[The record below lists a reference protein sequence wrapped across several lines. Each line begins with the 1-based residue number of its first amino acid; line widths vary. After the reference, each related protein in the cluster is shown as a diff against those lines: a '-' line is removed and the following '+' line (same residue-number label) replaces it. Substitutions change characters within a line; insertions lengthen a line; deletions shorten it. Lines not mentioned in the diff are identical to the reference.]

1 MVHPDL
7 FSIFALSFT
16 NRNINMTLR
25 ELVFMC
31 MDEVKL
37 NSDDSY
43 YTEDHVVFLLN
54 KYRSF
59 VLKKELEKENKQ
71 LSSTNGQTICL
82 DLIEVRDE
90 ENPCGGAMLR
100 TEQTIPNLVN
110 DCKVS
115 LYPINYFDGDHIIFT
130 TMERM
135 RYTTYNK
142 WTQNLIYAAKGP
154 DDYLYLKSSNPQY
167 LYLEKLR
174 MKAVFEDF
182 EDAAQYA
189 CDDSGEELNCDILD
203 MKFPLENALVPT
215 VIELVMK
222 ELLGASYRPK
232 DSTNNAN
239 DDLSDIIA
247 WARKNMKSGLQK
259 QIES

>member
-1 MVHPDL
+1 
-7 FSIFALSFT
+7 
-16 NRNINMTLR
+16 MTLR

-37 NSDDSY
+37 NSDDSI

-59 VLKKELEKENKQ
+59 VLKKELDKENKQ

-82 DLIEVRDE
+82 DLIEIRDE
-90 ENPCGGAMLR
+90 DNPCGGSMLR

-115 LYPINYFDGDHIIFT
+115 LYPVNYFEGDHIIYT

-142 WTQNLIYAAKGP
+142 WTKNLIYAAKGP

-174 MKAVFEDF
+174 MKAIFEDF
-182 EDAAQYA
+182 ESAAQYA
-189 CDDSGEELNCDILD
+189 CDEAGEELHCDILD
-203 MKFPLENALVPT
+203 MKFPIENALVPII
-215 VIELVMK
+215 VEMVVK

-232 DSTNNAN
+232 DSINNSN
-239 DDLSDIIA
+239 DDLSDIVA
-247 WARKNMKSGLQK
+247 WVRRNMKTPVQK
-259 QIES
+259 QIEGND

>member
-1 MVHPDL
+1 
-7 FSIFALSFT
+7 
-16 NRNINMTLR
+16 MTLR

-37 NSDDSY
+37 NSDDSF
-43 YTEDHVVFLLN
+43 YTEDHVLFLLN

-71 LSSTNGQTICL
+71 LSSANGQTICL
-82 DLIEVRDE
+82 DLIEIRDE
-90 ENPCGGAMLR
+90 DNPCGESMLR

-115 LYPINYFDGDHIIFT
+115 LYPVNYFEGDHIIYT

-142 WTQNLIYAAKGP
+142 WTKNLIYAAKGP
-154 DDYLYLKSSNPQY
+154 DNYLYLKSSNPQY

-174 MKAVFEDF
+174 MKAIFEDF
-182 EDAAQYA
+182 ESAAKYA
-189 CDDSGEELNCDILD
+189 CDEAGEGLNCDILD
-203 MKFPLENALVPT
+203 MKFPIENALVPII
-215 VIELVMK
+215 VEMVVK

-232 DSTNNAN
+232 DSINNSN
-239 DDLSDIIA
+239 DDLSDIVA
-247 WARKNMKSGLQK
+247 WVRRNMKTPVQK
-259 QIES
+259 QIEGND

>member
-1 MVHPDL
+1 
-7 FSIFALSFT
+7 
-16 NRNINMTLR
+16 MTLR

-37 NSDDSY
+37 HSDDSF
-43 YTEDHVVFLLN
+43 YTEDHVVLLLN

-59 VLKKELEKENKQ
+59 VLKKELDKENKQ

-82 DLIEVRDE
+82 DLIEIRDE
-90 ENPCGGAMLR
+90 DNPCGGSMLR

-115 LYPINYFDGDHIIFT
+115 LYPVNYFEGDHIIYT

-135 RYTTYNK
+135 RYITYNK
-142 WTQNLIYAAKGP
+142 WTKNLIYAAKGP

-174 MKAVFEDF
+174 MKAIFEDF
-182 EDAAQYA
+182 ESAAQYA
-189 CDDSGEELNCDILD
+189 CDDAGEELHCDILD
-203 MKFPLENALVPT
+203 MKFPIENALVPI
-215 VIELVMK
+215 VIELVVK
-222 ELLGASYRPK
+222 ELLGVKYQPR
-232 DSTNNAN
+232 DTHNNAA
-239 DDLSDIIA
+239 DDAS
-247 WARKNMKSGLQK
+247 NPVSQPK
-259 QIES
+259 QS

>member
-1 MVHPDL
+1 
-7 FSIFALSFT
+7 
-16 NRNINMTLR
+16 MTLR
-25 ELVFMC
+25 ELVYLVL
-31 MDEVKL
+31 DEVKI

-43 YTEDHVVFLLN
+43 FNEDHVIFLLN

-71 LSSTNGQTICL
+71 LSSANDQTICL

-90 ENPCGGAMLR
+90 DNPCGESMLR

-115 LYPINYFDGDHIIFT
+115 LYPVNYFEGDHIIYT

-142 WTQNLIYAAKGP
+142 WTKNLIYAAKGP
-154 DDYLYLKSSNPQY
+154 DNYLYLKSSNPQY

-174 MKAVFEDF
+174 MKAIFEDF
-182 EDAAQYA
+182 EQAAQYA
-189 CDDSGEELNCDILD
+189 CDEAGEELQCDILD
-203 MKFPLENALVPT
+203 MKFPIENALVPI
-215 VIELVMK
+215 VVEMVVK
-222 ELLGASYRPK
+222 ELLGAEYRPK
-232 DSTNNAN
+232 DSSNNAD

-247 WARKNMKSGLQK
+247 WARRNMKTSVQK
-259 QIES
+259 QIEGND

>member
-1 MVHPDL
+1 
-7 FSIFALSFT
+7 
-16 NRNINMTLR
+16 MTLR

-37 NSDDSY
+37 NSDDSI
-43 YTEDHVVFLLN
+43 YTEDHIVFLLN

-82 DLIEVRDE
+82 DLIEIRDE
-90 ENPCGGAMLR
+90 DNPCGESMLR

-115 LYPINYFDGDHIIFT
+115 LYPVNYFEGDHIIYT

-142 WTQNLIYAAKGP
+142 WTKNLIYAAKGP
-154 DDYLYLKSSNPQY
+154 DGYLYLKSSNPQY
-167 LYLEKLR
+167 LYLERLR
-174 MKAVFEDF
+174 MKATFEDF
-182 EDAAQYA
+182 ESAAQYA
-189 CDDSGEELNCDILD
+189 CDESGEELNCDILD
-203 MKFPLENALVPT
+203 MKFPIENALVP
-215 VIELVMK
+215 ILVEMVVK
-222 ELLGASYRPK
+222 ELLGAAYRPK
-232 DSTNNAN
+232 DSSNNSN

-247 WARKNMKSGLQK
+247 WARRNMKTAVQK
-259 QIES
+259 QIEGND

>member
-1 MVHPDL
+1 
-7 FSIFALSFT
+7 
-16 NRNINMTLR
+16 MTLR

-37 NSDDSY
+37 NSDDAI

-59 VLKKELEKENKQ
+59 VLKKELDKENKQ

-82 DLIEVRDE
+82 DLIEIRDE
-90 ENPCGGAMLR
+90 DSPCGGSMLR
-100 TEQTIPNLVN
+100 TEQPIPNLVN

-115 LYPINYFDGDHIIFT
+115 LYPVNYFEGDHIIYT

-142 WTQNLIYAAKGP
+142 WTKNLIYAAKGP

-174 MKAVFEDF
+174 MKAIFEDF
-182 EDAAQYA
+182 ESAAQYA
-189 CDDSGEELNCDILD
+189 CDDAGEELNCDILD
-203 MKFPLENALVPT
+203 MKFPIENALVPI
-215 VIELVMK
+215 VIELVVK
-222 ELLGASYRPK
+222 ELLGVKYQPR
-232 DSTNNAN
+232 DTHNNAA
-239 DDLSDIIA
+239 DDAS
-247 WARKNMKSGLQK
+247 NPVSQPK
-259 QIES
+259 QS

>member
-1 MVHPDL
+1 
-7 FSIFALSFT
+7 
-16 NRNINMTLR
+16 MTLR
-25 ELVFMC
+25 ELVYLVL
-31 MDEVKL
+31 DEVKI

-43 YTEDHVVFLLN
+43 FNEDHVIFLLN

-59 VLKKELEKENKQ
+59 VLKKEQEKENKQ
-71 LSSTNGQTICL
+71 LSSANDQTICL

-90 ENPCGGAMLR
+90 DNPCGESMLR

-115 LYPINYFDGDHIIFT
+115 LYPVNYFEGDHIIYT

-142 WTQNLIYAAKGP
+142 WTKNLIYAAKGP
-154 DDYLYLKSSNPQY
+154 DNYLYLKSSNPQY

-174 MKAVFEDF
+174 MKAIFEDF
-182 EDAAQYA
+182 EQAAQYA
-189 CDDSGEELNCDILD
+189 CDEAGEELQCDILD
-203 MKFPLENALVPT
+203 MKFPIENALVPI
-215 VIELVMK
+215 VVEMVVK
-222 ELLGASYRPK
+222 ELLGAEYRPK
-232 DSTNNAN
+232 DSSNNAD

-247 WARKNMKSGLQK
+247 WARRNMKTSVQK
-259 QIES
+259 QIEGND

>member
-1 MVHPDL
+1 
-7 FSIFALSFT
+7 
-16 NRNINMTLR
+16 MTLR

-37 NSDDSY
+37 HSDDSF
-43 YTEDHVVFLLN
+43 YTEDHLVFLLN

-71 LSSTNGQTICL
+71 LSSSNGQTICL
-82 DLIEVRDE
+82 DLIEIRDE
-90 ENPCGGAMLR
+90 NNPCGESMLR
-100 TEQTIPNLVN
+100 TEQKIPNLVN

-115 LYPINYFDGDHIIFT
+115 LYPVNYFEGDHIIYT

-142 WTQNLIYAAKGP
+142 WTKNLIYAAKGP
-154 DDYLYLKSSNPQY
+154 DDYLYIKSSNPQY

-174 MKAVFEDF
+174 MKAIFEDF
-182 EDAAQYA
+182 ESAAKYA
-189 CDDSGEELNCDILD
+189 CDEAGEELQCDILD
-203 MKFPLENALVPT
+203 MKFPIENALVPI
-215 VIELVMK
+215 VVEMVVK
-222 ELLGASYRPK
+222 ELLGAEYRPK
-232 DSTNNAN
+232 DSSNNAD

-247 WARKNMKSGLQK
+247 WARRNMKTPVQK
-259 QIES
+259 QIEGND

>member
-1 MVHPDL
+1 
-7 FSIFALSFT
+7 
-16 NRNINMTLR
+16 MTLR

-37 NSDDSY
+37 NSDDAI

-71 LSSTNGQTICL
+71 LSSSNGQTICL
-82 DLIEVRDE
+82 DLIEIQDE
-90 ENPCGGAMLR
+90 NNPCGESMLR
-100 TEQTIPNLVN
+100 TEQKIPNLVN

-115 LYPINYFDGDHIIFT
+115 LYPVNYFEGDHIIYT

-142 WTQNLIYAAKGP
+142 WTKNLIYAAKGP
-154 DDYLYLKSSNPQY
+154 DDYLYIKSSNPQY

-174 MKAVFEDF
+174 MKATFEDF
-182 EDAAQYA
+182 ESAAQYA
-189 CDDSGEELNCDILD
+189 CDEDGEKLQCDILD
-203 MKFPLENALVPT
+203 MKFPIENALVPI
-215 VIELVMK
+215 VVEMVVK
-222 ELLGASYRPK
+222 ELLGAEYRPK
-232 DSTNNAN
+232 DSSNNAD

-247 WARKNMKSGLQK
+247 WARRNMKTTVQK
-259 QIES
+259 QIEGDD

>member
-1 MVHPDL
+1 
-7 FSIFALSFT
+7 
-16 NRNINMTLR
+16 MTLR
-25 ELVFMC
+25 ELVFLVL
-31 MDEVKL
+31 DELKI

-43 YTEDHVVFLLN
+43 FNEDHVAFLLN

-82 DLIEVRDE
+82 DLIEIRDE
-90 ENPCGGAMLR
+90 DNPCGESMLR
-100 TEQTIPNLVN
+100 TEQKIPNLVN

-115 LYPINYFDGDHIIFT
+115 LYPVNYFEGDHIIYT

-142 WTQNLIYAAKGP
+142 WTKNLIYAAKGP

-174 MKAVFEDF
+174 MKAIFEDF
-182 EDAAQYA
+182 ESAAQYA
-189 CDDSGEELNCDILD
+189 CDEAGEELQCDILD
-203 MKFPLENALVPT
+203 MKFPIENALVPI
-215 VIELVMK
+215 VVEMVVK

-232 DSTNNAN
+232 DSSNNAE

-247 WARKNMKSGLQK
+247 WARRNMKTAVQK
-259 QIES
+259 QIEGND

>member
-1 MVHPDL
+1 
-7 FSIFALSFT
+7 
-16 NRNINMTLR
+16 MTLR

-37 NSDDSY
+37 HSDDSF

-59 VLKKELEKENKQ
+59 VLKKELDKENKQ

-82 DLIEVRDE
+82 DLIEIRDE
-90 ENPCGGAMLR
+90 DNPCGGSMLR

-115 LYPINYFDGDHIIFT
+115 LYPVNYFEGDHIIYT

-142 WTQNLIYAAKGP
+142 WTKNLIYAAKGP

-167 LYLEKLR
+167 LYLEKLK

-182 EDAAQYA
+182 ESAAQYA
-189 CDDSGEELNCDILD
+189 CDESGEELNCDILD
-203 MKFPLENALVPT
+203 MKFPIENALVPII
-215 VIELVMK
+215 VEMVVK

-232 DSTNNAN
+232 DSINNSN
-239 DDLSDIIA
+239 DDLSDIVA
-247 WARKNMKSGLQK
+247 WVRRNMKTAVQK
-259 QIES
+259 QIEGND

>member
-1 MVHPDL
+1 
-7 FSIFALSFT
+7 
-16 NRNINMTLR
+16 MTLR

-37 NSDDSY
+37 NSDDSI

-59 VLKKELEKENKQ
+59 VLKKELDKENKQ

-82 DLIEVRDE
+82 DLIEIRDE
-90 ENPCGGAMLR
+90 DNPCGGSMLR

-115 LYPINYFDGDHIIFT
+115 LYPVNYFEGDHIIYT

-142 WTQNLIYAAKGP
+142 WTKNLIYAAKGP

-174 MKAVFEDF
+174 MKAIFEDF
-182 EDAAQYA
+182 ESAAQYA
-189 CDDSGEELNCDILD
+189 CDDAGEELNCDILD
-203 MKFPLENALVPT
+203 MKFPIENALVPI
-215 VIELVMK
+215 VIELVVK
-222 ELLGASYRPK
+222 ELLGVKYQPR
-232 DSTNNAN
+232 DTHNNAA
-239 DDLSDIIA
+239 DDAS
-247 WARKNMKSGLQK
+247 NPVSQSK
-259 QIES
+259 QS

>member
-1 MVHPDL
+1 MYRGL
-7 FSIFALSFT
+7 FSTFALTIT
-16 NRNINMTLR
+16 NISINMTLR

-37 NSDDSY
+37 NSDDSI

-59 VLKKELEKENKQ
+59 VLKKELDKENKQ

-82 DLIEVRDE
+82 DLIEIRDE
-90 ENPCGGAMLR
+90 DNPCGESMLR

-115 LYPINYFDGDHIIFT
+115 LYPVNYFEGDHIIYT

-142 WTQNLIYAAKGP
+142 WTKNLIYAAKGP

-167 LYLEKLR
+167 LYLKKLR
-174 MKAVFEDF
+174 MKAIFEDF
-182 EDAAQYA
+182 ESAAQYA
-189 CDDSGEELNCDILD
+189 CDDTGEELNCDILD
-203 MKFPLENALVPT
+203 MKFPIENALVPI
-215 VIELVMK
+215 VIELVVK
-222 ELLGASYRPK
+222 ELLGVKYQPR
-232 DSTNNAN
+232 DTHNNAA
-239 DDLSDIIA
+239 DDAS
-247 WARKNMKSGLQK
+247 NPVSQPK
-259 QIES
+259 QS

>member
-1 MVHPDL
+1 
-7 FSIFALSFT
+7 
-16 NRNINMTLR
+16 MTLR

-37 NSDDSY
+37 NSDDSI

-59 VLKKELEKENKQ
+59 VLKKELDKENKQ

-82 DLIEVRDE
+82 DLIEIRDE
-90 ENPCGGAMLR
+90 DNPCGESMLR

-115 LYPINYFDGDHIIFT
+115 LYPVNYFEGDHIIYT

-142 WTQNLIYAAKGP
+142 WTKNLIYAAKGP
-154 DDYLYLKSSNPQY
+154 DNYLYLKSSNPQY
-167 LYLEKLR
+167 LYLEKLK

-182 EDAAQYA
+182 ESAAQYA
-189 CDDSGEELNCDILD
+189 CDDAGEELNCDILD
-203 MKFPLENALVPT
+203 MKFPIENALVPI
-215 VIELVMK
+215 VIELVVK
-222 ELLGASYRPK
+222 ELLGVKYQPR
-232 DSTNNAN
+232 DTHNNAA
-239 DDLSDIIA
+239 DDAS
-247 WARKNMKSGLQK
+247 NPVSQPK
-259 QIES
+259 QS